1 MNISAVIP
9 TFNRGYCLLRAINSI
24 LAQTTPVDEI
34 IIVDDGSDDKT
45 YDLLIKSELFDMAG
59 RVPTIRYLYQENKG
73 VSAARNAAVKNCDSE
88 WIAFLD
94 SDDFWH
100 PHKLQKQI
108 AQTVIRAKCPIH
120 FTDEIWIRN
129 GVRVNPKKKHQKL
142 EGWFFKPSL
151 ELCLMS
157 PSTVLLRR
165 ELFDVHGLFDETL
178 PICEDYDLWL
188 RLTAQH
194 QVALLNEKL
203 MTRHG
208 GHADQLSLSEWGI
221 DRYRVQSII
230 KILKT
235 EKLSPEDRSATKVV
249 LRKKCEIIING
260 FRKRGK
266 LQEVERYEK
275 IDNQYQIC

>member
-1 MNISAVIP
+1 MPQVTVILP
-9 TFNRGYCLLRAINSI
+9 SWNRADWLKKSIDSVLEQTFRDFELIV
-24 LAQTTPVDEI
+24 VDDASTDSTQEI
-34 IIVDDGSDDKT
+34 ITSYSGK
-45 YDLLIKSELFDMAG
+45 
-59 RVPTIRYLYQENKG
+59 IRSITFEKNLG
-73 VSAARNAAVKNCDSE
+73 VSAARNAAIKNCDSE

-108 AQTVIRAKCPIH
+108 AQTVIRAECPIH

-129 GVRVNPKKKHQKL
+129 GVKVNPKKKHQKL
-142 EGWFFKPSL
+142 EGWIFKPSL

-208 GHADQLSLSEWGI
+208 GHADQLSRSDWGI

-235 EKLSPEDRSATKVV
+235 EKLRPEDRSAAIVV

-266 LQEVERYEK
+266 LQEIERYEK
-275 IDNQYQIC
+275 IATQHQIY

>member
-1 MNISAVIP
+1 MPQVTVILP
-9 TFNRGYCLLRAINSI
+9 SWNRAAWLKKSIDSVLEQTFRDFELI
-24 LAQTTPVDEI
+24 V
-34 IIVDDGSDDKT
+34 VDDASTDSTQEILTSYSGK
-45 YDLLIKSELFDMAG
+45 
-59 RVPTIRYLYQENKG
+59 IRSITFEKNLG

-108 AQTVIRAKCPIH
+108 AQTVIRAECPIH

-142 EGWFFKPSL
+142 EGWIFKPSL

-188 RLTAQH
+188 SLTAQH

-208 GHADQLSLSEWGI
+208 GHADQLSRSDWGI

-235 EKLSPEDRSATKVV
+235 EKLRPEDRSAAIVV

-266 LQEVERYEK
+266 LQEIERYEK
-275 IDNQYQIC
+275 IANQHQIY

>member
-1 MNISAVIP
+1 MPQVSVILP
-9 TFNRGYCLLRAINSI
+9 TWNRAGWLEQCIQSVLGQSFRDFELI
-24 LAQTTPVDEI
+24 V
-34 IIVDDGSDDKT
+34 VDDS
-45 YDLLIKSELFDMAG
+45 SEDATAEILESYSGKLRSIIF
-59 RVPTIRYLYQENKG
+59 TKNLG
-73 VSAARNAAVKNCDSE
+73 VSTARNAAISNCDSE

-100 PHKLQKQI
+100 PDKLKKQI
-108 AQTVIRAKCPIH
+108 DQTTIRTECPIH

-142 EGWFFKPSL
+142 DGWIFKPSL

-157 PSTVLLRR
+157 PSTVLLRH
-165 ELFDVHGLFDETL
+165 ELFEAHGLFDENL

-194 QVALLNEKL
+194 PVALLNEKL

-208 GHADQLSLSEWGI
+208 GHADQLSRSEWGI
-221 DRYRVQSII
+221 DRYRIQSII

-235 EKLSPEDRSATKVV
+235 EKLSPEDRSAAIVV
-249 LRKKCEIIING
+249 LRKKCGILVNG
-260 FRKRGK
+260 LRKRRK
-266 LQEVERYEK
+266 LKEVEKYEK
-275 IDNQYQIC
+275 IVNEY